1 MWGSVKFLEI
11 WKKLII
17 LFTKALDWSK

>member
-1 MWGSVKFLEI
+1 VGVCKIFGGLEI
-11 WKKLII
+11 II